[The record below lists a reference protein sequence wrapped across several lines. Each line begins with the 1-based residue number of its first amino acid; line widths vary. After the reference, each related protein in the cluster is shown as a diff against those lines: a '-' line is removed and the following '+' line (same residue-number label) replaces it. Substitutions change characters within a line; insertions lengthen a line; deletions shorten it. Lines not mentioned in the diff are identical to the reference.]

1 MERRKS
7 RTSIKVRD
15 RKRQQAQ
22 TGNRPITQEGVTEL
36 ERRVIAIIG
45 SDYIQGHESVSENVP
60 MEEVCMSLYYN
71 VPIL

>member
-1 MERRKS
+1 MKS

-22 TGNRPITQEGVTEL
+22 TGNRPITQEGMTEL

-45 SDYIQGHESVSENVP
+45 CDYIEGHDSVSENVP
-60 MEEVCMSLYYN
+60 TEEVN
-71 VPIL
+71 